1 MSMRRW
7 RGLLTLAAGIAVAAF
22 LVAGCGAAKS
32 AAGALKSAAASAGV
46 TITPPSRPT
55 TQPEPTSAAPTPEAT
70 TAAPTTEAPSPTSS
84 PAASSGSN
92 ATLLWVLIAL
102 AALVIFGLILWF
114 TRASG
119 RRSAAAAR
127 WQTQVVDAYAK
138 GSALADAIRIAE
150 APGALG
156 AADAAARW
164 SDIQRRMDDLGQT
177 LYALQ
182 ESAPDDAKHQR
193 VADALG
199 WMQAVRA
206 TMTAERGPDGA
217 GIPPER
223 ARSRLASFEAALRL
237 LRAPDEAPPY

>member
-7 RGLLTLAAGIAVAAF
+7 RGLLTLAAGLAVTAS
-22 LVAGCGAAKS
+22 LTAGCTAAKS

-46 TITPPSRPT
+46 TISPPSRPT
-55 TQPEPTSAAPTPEAT
+55 QPAPTSAAPTSA
-70 TAAPTTEAPSPTSS
+70 APSPTIS
-84 PAASSGSN
+84 PAASNSN
-92 ATLLWVLIAL
+92 SALLWVLIAV

-114 TRASG
+114 TRAAG
-119 RRSAAAAR
+119 RRSATAAR
-127 WQTQVVDAYAK
+127 WQTRVVDAYAK

-150 APGALG
+150 APGALA
-156 AADAAARW
+156 AADAPARW
-164 SDIQRRMDDLGQT
+164 SDIQRRMDDLGQA

-182 ESAPDDAKHQR
+182 ESAPDEAKRQR

-223 ARSRLASFEAALRL
+223 ARSRLASFEVALRA
-237 LRAPDEAPPY
+237 LRAPDEAARY